1 MPVAT
6 PPGMTL
12 RGTLVSALI
21 GMTAYGTAACNSDDE
36 RRNPNESTPV
46 AGAGGAS
53 VSATSASATAGDSAA
68 TGGSSLKTGTGGST
82 RTTATALTPA
92 AGAAGAAAYDD
103 AWFKENTISQRGT
116 LSVPAS
122 SETLNAQRLISQL
135 VAYDPGSEIR
145 CAVADDPTY
154 RAAIDAIGGVT
165 WGYQVAVL
173 EDESKPRLQAGF
185 PKPQPNWESATGDA
199 KGSAVEIEEADIV
212 GLSETSALFFS
223 NEHGLLLVDLSAAQP
238 TFTCGVKLPG
248 RVNKF
253 FYYQGHLVVMTETQ
267 QYGAN
272 RHSYLLHFSVAPN
285 EIRFV
290 ESIDL
295 GRGSTLDTRRFNDRL
310 VVYSEFATD
319 DGTETTTDTTGGAAR
334 YYQPPLK
341 HRALRV
347 FGFGERL
354 TEQMNQ
360 TLLDTTPDQ
369 SYLTSGAIP
378 KDTAIGTKVSESSAF
393 GTAIWASDH
402 YFVVTEGL
410 TRTYLSSW
418 QTQNYSYCTKS
429 HSVERSYRHCDTVY
443 ETRPNPNYTPPDNSG
458 GD

>member
-82 RTTATALTPA
+82 RTTGTALTPA

-185 PKPQPNWESATGDA
+185 P
-199 KGSAVEIEEADIV
+199 
-212 GLSETSALFFS
+212 
-223 NEHGLLLVDLSAAQP
+223 
-238 TFTCGVKLPG
+238 
-248 RVNKF
+248 
-253 FYYQGHLVVMTETQ
+253 
-267 QYGAN
+267 
-272 RHSYLLHFSVAPN
+272 
-285 EIRFV
+285 
-290 ESIDL
+290 
-295 GRGSTLDTRRFNDRL
+295 
-310 VVYSEFATD
+310 
-319 DGTETTTDTTGGAAR
+319 
-334 YYQPPLK
+334 
-341 HRALRV
+341 
-347 FGFGERL
+347 
-354 TEQMNQ
+354 
-360 TLLDTTPDQ
+360 
-369 SYLTSGAIP
+369 
-378 KDTAIGTKVSESSAF
+378 
-393 GTAIWASDH
+393 
-402 YFVVTEGL
+402 
-410 TRTYLSSW
+410 
-418 QTQNYSYCTKS
+418 
-429 HSVERSYRHCDTVY
+429 
-443 ETRPNPNYTPPDNSG
+443 
-458 GD
+458 